1 MATMT
6 ATNAH
11 SAMMRQLSRTK
22 AARSLT
28 GFMLAHVT
36 RNRRY
41 NDGMKPIVVRD
52 PAKFDQI
59 LGKMI
64 AAPPEK
70 QKDMKLP
77 KAKR

>member
-1 MATMT
+1 
-6 ATNAH
+6 
-11 SAMMRQLSRTK
+11 
-22 AARSLT
+22 
-28 GFMLAHVT
+28 
-36 RNRRY
+36 
-41 NDGMKPIVVRD
+41 MKPIVVRD